1 MKRLLRLLL
10 SRTTFILILLAA
22 QIVFFFYSVTLLS
35 KYQYVHTSLYLITVV
50 IIAYLLYKEENPIY
64 KLTWIIPILIFPLF
78 GGLFY
83 LFYKNTNISKKVLKR
98 YDTIENQRI
107 TLFKDIPRIDQDY
120 KIFKYLHSIGWP
132 TYQNTKT
139 TYLKTGPIMY
149 KEMLESLKNA
159 KSFIY
164 LEFFIISPGQMW
176 DEVLSVLKQKVEQGV
191 SIKIIFDDFG
201 SSKLPY
207 RYTKTLKSYGIDAY
221 NFNPMKPHL
230 NFQMNYRD
238 HRKIVIVDNQ
248 IAYTGGIN
256 IADEYIDLIKPFKD
270 WQDAGIKLEGDAV
283 YSLYMS
289 FMNQLEFIVDQTL
302 EIDSKPKY
310 EDFHTHSYVAPF
322 LDAPLDEEYTT
333 KNVYLQMIYQAKHS
347 ISITTPYL
355 VLDYEMSSALKFAA
369 RSGVKVQVIIP
380 FVPDK
385 RTVYM
390 VSESNASDLLKHGIE
405 VYKYKPGFIHQ
416 KMMIVDNREA
426 LLGTVNLDFRS
437 LYLHFENSI
446 YLRDDLEIKKMTS
459 HFQDLINLS
468 INLNDDKKHTLVY
481 KLLQVV
487 LKGFSSIL

>member
-10 SRTTFILILLAA
+10 SRTSFILILLVA
-22 QIVFFFYSVTLLS
+22 QIVFFFYSITLLS
-35 KYQYVHTSLYLITVV
+35 KFQYVHTSLYFVTVI
-50 IIAYLLYKEENPIY
+50 IIAYLIYKEENPIY

-83 LFYKNTNISKKVLKR
+83 LFYKNTNISKKVMKR
-98 YDTIENQRI
+98 YQAIESSRI
-107 TLFKDIPRIDQDY
+107 DRFKDISLPTLDN
-120 KIFKYLHSIGWP
+120 KIFNYLFNIGWP

-139 TYLKTGPIMY
+139 TYLKSGPIMY
-149 KEMLESLKNA
+149 EDMLISLKAA

-176 DEVLSVLKQKVEQGV
+176 NEVLDILKQKIDQGV
-191 SIKIIFDDFG
+191 SVKIIFDDFG

-207 RYTKTLKSYGIDAY
+207 GYTKKLKEFGIDAY

-238 HRKIVIVDNQ
+238 HRKLVIIDNL

-256 IADEYIDLIKPFKD
+256 LADEYIDLIKPFKN
-270 WQDAGIKLEGDAV
+270 WQDAGLKIQGDAV
-283 YSLYMS
+283 YSLYIS
-289 FMNQLEFIVDQTL
+289 FMNQLRFITGQTL
-302 EIDSKPKY
+302 EIDLKPKY
-310 EDFHTHSYVAPF
+310 EDNKSTSYVTPF
-322 LDAPLDEEYTT
+322 LDAPLDEEYTA
-333 KNVYLQMIYQAKHS
+333 KNIYLQMINQAKES
-347 ISITTPYL
+347 ILITTPYL

-369 RSGVKVQVIIP
+369 KSGVKVQVIIP

-390 VSESNASDLLKHGIE
+390 VSESYASELSKHGIDI
-405 VYKYKPGFIHQ
+405 YKYKPGFIHQ
-416 KMMIVDNREA
+416 KMMLVDDHEA
-426 LLGTVNLDFRS
+426 LLGSVNLDFRS

-446 YLRDDLEIKKMTS
+446 YLKDDLEIKKMTS
-459 HFQDLINLS
+459 HFQDLINVS
-468 INLNDDKKHTLVY
+468 IHLKDDQKHHLFY
-481 KLLQVV
+481 KLIQIA

>member
-10 SRTTFILILLAA
+10 SRTSFILLLLTA
-22 QIVFFFYSVTLLS
+22 QIIFFFYSIKFLS
-35 KYQYVHTSLYLITVV
+35 QFQYVHTFLYSITVI
-50 IIAYLLYKEENPIY
+50 IIAYLLYREENPIY

-98 YDTIENQRI
+98 YKDIEDHRI
-107 TLFKDIPRIDQDY
+107 ALFKDAPILDTDY
-120 KIFKYLHSIGWP
+120 KIFNYLHTLGWP

-149 KEMLESLKNA
+149 ADMLTSLKAA

-164 LEFFIISPGQMW
+164 LEFFIISPSQMW
-176 DEVLSVLKQKVEQGV
+176 DEVLSILKQKVEQGV
-191 SIKIIFDDFG
+191 SVKIIFDDFG

-207 RYTKTLKSYGIDAY
+207 KYTKILRSYGIDAY

-238 HRKIVIVDNQ
+238 HRKIIIIDNQ
-248 IAYTGGIN
+248 VAYTGGIN
-256 IADEYIDLIKPFKD
+256 IADEYIDLIKPFKK

-283 YSLYMS
+283 YSLYIS
-289 FMNQLEFIVDQTL
+289 FMDQLRFIDDKPL
-302 EIDSKPKY
+302 EIALKPKY
-310 EDFHTHSYVAPF
+310 DDINQSSFVTPF
-322 LDAPLDEEYTT
+322 LDAPLDEEYTA
-333 KNVYLQMIYQAKHS
+333 KNVYLQMIYQAKDY

-355 VLDYEMSSALKFAA
+355 ILDYEMTSALKFAA
-369 RSGVKVQVIIP
+369 SSGVKVQIIIP

-385 RTVYM
+385 KTVYM
-390 VSESNASDLLKHGIE
+390 VSESYAEDLSKHGIM

-416 KMMIVDNREA
+416 KMMIVDNKEA
-426 LLGTVNLDFRS
+426 LIGTINLDFRS

-446 YLRDDLEIKKMTS
+446 YLKNDKEIKKMTS
-459 HFQDLINLS
+459 HFQDLISVS
-468 INLNDDKKHTLVY
+468 INIEDSKKHILLY
-481 KLLQVV
+481 KLIQVV